1 MSVRVWILDSSPD
14 VQFFKINMNGH
25 HLLILFLL
33 ITFTFFS
40 IFMYTFSRNYINTA
54 VNGHIQFI
62 KSAHLPTLYEHR
74 QPDKR
79 IHEIKVISRIKLS
92 MCWFH
97 NFVICILFFHWKIL
111 KTQKESKLIHMQPI
125 CECKEVPAPR
135 VLLLCPSVPA
145 DHCPS
150 RPLPVFKHTQL
161 WG

>member
-54 VNGHIQFI
+54 VNGQVQFI

-79 IHEIKVISRIKLS
+79 IHEIKVSEHP
-92 MCWFH
+92 CWKQHTWSSKGVVVGAQVLTWKWFSPWRLKCFWW
-97 NFVICILFFHWKIL
+97 NNYWVTWPGLLIMLYGRCINIFLMK
-111 KTQKESKLIHMQPI
+111 
-125 CECKEVPAPR
+125 
-135 VLLLCPSVPA
+135 
-145 DHCPS
+145 
-150 RPLPVFKHTQL
+150 
-161 WG
+161 